1 MSRDPMR
8 LGCADD
14 DKPVSLTRNEAFWIE
29 VIGVA
34 RHIISPPRSSRPW
47 YWTSCSDRYR
57 RATRSTI

>member
-1 MSRDPMR
+1 MR

-14 DKPVSLTRNEAFWIE
+14 DKPVSSTRNEAFWVE

-34 RHIISPPRSSRPW
+34 RHIISPPRSWRPR
-47 YWTSCSDRYR
+47 YWTSRSDRYR